1 MCSYFFDQYSVQ
13 TDNNKVCR
21 QSYRQCCQLLLIRH
35 SREEEHCVV
44 GSRALSLL
52 LLLSLED
59 EYSLDEMPAMLYVL
73 LALFDSFFVLFN
85 KVLLI
90 LSASVED
97 DVILRLCCI
106 SFGFYCCFVFH
117 VVVCPLELLINM

>member
-1 MCSYFFDQYSVQ
+1 MQ
-13 TDNNKVCR
+13 TVIQTVLSTFVDPSFNGR
-21 QSYRQCCQLLLIRH
+21 
-35 SREEEHCVV
+35 
-44 GSRALSLL
+44 GALCGGIASSLS

-59 EYSLDEMPAMLYVL
+59 EYSLDEMPAMLYGL